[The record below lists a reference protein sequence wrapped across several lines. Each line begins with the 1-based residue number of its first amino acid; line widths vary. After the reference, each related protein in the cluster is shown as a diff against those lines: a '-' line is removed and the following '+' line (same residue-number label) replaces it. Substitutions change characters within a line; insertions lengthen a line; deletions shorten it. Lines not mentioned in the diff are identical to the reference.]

1 MKNFILASLPPAHFV
16 WVAVFLSKH
25 KVFPEKL
32 QVQRV
37 CFTTYQER
45 AVEKTDF
52 VKHILTFRWRES
64 HKKRMASTVDT
75 KKGNRKRDRIGLF
88 GNTIRLSADFL
99 IALADTI
106 RMLADRIKIS
116 TTRNRLFFPSKRLKQ
131 SFFSMFR
138 HTKEA

>member
-1 MKNFILASLPPAHFV
+1 
-16 WVAVFLSKH
+16 
-25 KVFPEKL
+25 
-32 QVQRV
+32 
-37 CFTTYQER
+37 
-45 AVEKTDF
+45 
-52 VKHILTFRWRES
+52 
-64 HKKRMASTVDT
+64 MASTVDM

-131 SFFSMFR
+131 SFFSMFW
-138 HTKEA
+138 HTKEVVNAQIFKR

>member
-1 MKNFILASLPPAHFV
+1 MS
-16 WVAVFLSKH
+16 
-25 KVFPEKL
+25 
-32 QVQRV
+32 
-37 CFTTYQER
+37 
-45 AVEKTDF
+45 
-52 VKHILTFRWRES
+52 
-64 HKKRMASTVDT
+64 STVDT
-75 KKGNRKRDRIGLF
+75 KKGNRKRDRIRLF

-138 HTKEA
+138 HTKEVVNAQIFRR